1 MKEIHDL
8 TGRLRSMG
16 SKYHRIMQY
25 VLGSMMNFSAE
36 EARNRLEAY
45 WHDPKSSCWEENEI
59 SEASGKYDCSIIIP
73 AYNTEKFIEGCLK
86 SVIEQTTDYAV
97 QIIVVNDGSTDRTGE
112 LLKKYENIPDLTVI
126 HQNNKGLSG
135 ARNTGIRNSDGK
147 YLMFVDSDDRLHG
160 ENAVDKLLTA
170 AFKNDADI
178 VDGNYAS
185 VAVDGTINYEVKKY
199 SEGGWTRGKLFLAM
213 CGEKFIEE
221 DCFGIFVSRRNTGLR
236 IA

>member
-1 MKEIHDL
+1 MRKLRINPLVAVDLKEIRDL

-16 SKYHRIMQY
+16 PKYHRIMQY

-36 EARNRLEAY
+36 KARNRLEAY
-45 WHDPKSSCWEENEI
+45 WHDPKSSCWKENEI

-73 AYNTEKFIEGCLK
+73 AYNTEKFIDGCLK

-147 YLMFVDSDDRLHG
+147 YLLFVDSDDRLHG
-160 ENAVDKLLTA
+160 ENAGDKLLTA

-178 VDGNYAS
+178 VDGNYVS

-199 SEGGWTRGKLFLAM
+199 SEGGGGPAGNSFWPCVGKSL
-213 CGEKFIEE
+213 
-221 DCFGIFVSRRNTGLR
+221 
-236 IA
+236 